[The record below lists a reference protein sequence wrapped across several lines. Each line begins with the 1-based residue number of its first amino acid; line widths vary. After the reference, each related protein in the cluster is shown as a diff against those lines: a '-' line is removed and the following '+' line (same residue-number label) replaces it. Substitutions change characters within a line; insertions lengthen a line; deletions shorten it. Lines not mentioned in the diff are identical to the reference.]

1 MGDADAD
8 KFARPEWHTP
18 PRPSTNVRAPEEV
31 LLAVLGAHPS
41 LTPSGHARR
50 CACRGPL
57 QVAAEEA
64 PGLDSAPQLPWPGV
78 GLNARKLQRRAG
90 ATEKK

>member
-1 MGDADAD
+1 MLTITSAVLA
-8 KFARPEWHTP
+8 
-18 PRPSTNVRAPEEV
+18 STVLSKRAPKEV

-78 GLNARKLQRRAG
+78 GLSARKLQRRAG